1 MVHIDQSKF
10 TDTVALE
17 EISETSWIANAG
29 AVRSS
34 AKTLLVPAQ
43 LRPRES
49 VDKSVHAKVSSPTL
63 KLLESHG
70 DYFLPRRLPLFPFP
84 AARGN
89 FPTTKASSFLL
100 PLRPEFIPPGG
111 GSTETPEISFARRG
125 RL

>member
-1 MVHIDQSKF
+1 MNGLQPFVVHIDQSKF
-10 TDTVALE
+10 ADTVALE
-17 EISETSWIANAG
+17 EISETSWVANAG

-70 DYFLPRRLPLFPFP
+70 DYFLPRRLPLFPIS
-84 AARGN
+84 ARPV
-89 FPTTKASSFLL
+89 FSSPCDQSLSSRVVDPQKL
-100 PLRPEFIPPGG
+100 PRSVSPEGV
-111 GSTETPEISFARRG
+111 GSNR
-125 RL
+125 